1 MIQVFAGETGGNI
14 LVPVD
19 STIPAVSG
27 YAVFIGRNKL
37 QYRLDGILQSG
48 MLVIPKFHVSKFTP
62 GDYLMYAQVVDNTNL
77 VYFLVPEDVEIVYI
91 PDFFVNGEFISTDSL
106 VNNFNQHLTDYN
118 NPHQTTAQQVGAEP
132 DLGLPAADGYILSST
147 TTGVRT
153 WIPDT
158 GGGGGGGG
166 DLTYHHTQSNAASVW
181 TITHNLGKKPS
192 VEIIDSA
199 GDNWFGIVT
208 YVNNNQLTITFSS
221 AFSGN
226 AYLN

>member
-1 MIQVFAGETGGNI
+1 MIQIYSGETGGNV

-48 MLVIPKFHVSKFTP
+48 MLVIPKLYISKFIP
-62 GDYLMYAQVVDNTNL
+62 GDYLMYAQVIDDINL
-77 VYFLVPEDVEIVYI
+77 VYFLIPEDIEIVYV

-106 VNNFNQHLTDYN
+106 VSNFNQHLTDYN

-132 DLGLPAADGYILSST
+132 ALGLPAADGYILSST
-147 TTGVRT
+147 TTGIRS
-153 WIPDT
+153 WIPNT
-158 GGGGGGGG
+158 GGGNGS
-166 DLTYHHTQSNAASVW
+166 DAYYHHIQSLPAAVW

-192 VEIIDSA
+192 VEVIDSA
-199 GDNWFGIVT
+199 GDNWFGVVA
-208 YVNNNQLTITFSS
+208 YLSDNQLTITFSA
-221 AFSGN
+221 AFSGD